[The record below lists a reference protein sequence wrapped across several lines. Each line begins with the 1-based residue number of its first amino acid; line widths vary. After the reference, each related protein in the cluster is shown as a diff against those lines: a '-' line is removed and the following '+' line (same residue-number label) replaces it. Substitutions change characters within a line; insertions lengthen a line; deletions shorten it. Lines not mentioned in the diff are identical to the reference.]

1 MLLMED
7 NDIKKALIENNE
19 LLTVLKHFS
28 LAKLDYAK
36 NIKIYTSIPQMN
48 VNIYIERLENMGLI
62 EKYQGASIKRTE
74 AKLKKTNEVHKH
86 HTYYEITNKGHY
98 ILKDITER
106 EYIKYLGIECLKLLA
121 LKRLR
126 KENSEAREKLYNMG
140 LLDKDYEPT
149 PIGKAVLDLAKRR
162 QIKIL

>member
-1 MLLMED
+1 MED
-7 NDIKKALIENNE
+7 DEIKKALIENNE
-19 LLTVLKHFS
+19 LLMVLSHFS

-48 VNIYIERLENMGLI
+48 VNIYIDRLYDMGLI
-62 EKYQGASIKRTE
+62 EKYQGSSIKRTE

-106 EYIKYLGIECLKLLA
+106 EYIKYIGIECLRLLA

-126 KENSEAREKLYNMG
+126 KEKSEACDKLYKMG
-140 LLDKDYEPT
+140 LLNKEYELT
-149 PIGKAVLDLAKRR
+149 PMGEAVLDLAKRR